1 MTTITLQPDDRFLIT
16 GRRVCGKKFRIV
28 TSNAMHAFG
37 INLFD
42 GNIWL
47 VRNGKRKL
55 LQRVQSSFY
64 TIVNHLRMDRQHHQ
78 HAMDR
83 LT

>member
-1 MTTITLQPDDRFLIT
+1 MIKTITLQPDDHFLII
-16 GRRVCGKKFRIV
+16 GNRVCGKKFRIV
-28 TSNAMHAFG
+28 TTSPIQAFG

-64 TIVNHLRMDRQHHQ
+64 TVVNHLQ
-78 HAMDR
+78 
-83 LT
+83 